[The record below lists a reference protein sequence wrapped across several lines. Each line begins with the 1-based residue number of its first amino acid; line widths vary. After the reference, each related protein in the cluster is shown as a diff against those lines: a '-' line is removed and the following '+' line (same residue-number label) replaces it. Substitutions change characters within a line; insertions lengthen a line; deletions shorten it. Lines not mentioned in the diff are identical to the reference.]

1 MTMANLSL
9 KTKLIPVKED
19 SFFLPG
25 DLKRTHEAALETL
38 SLLKTQ
44 LHASDGSPHAPT
56 ILFTAAWLTG
66 TSLYQSL
73 QYEKISL
80 PGTMVTLQDLN
91 REWDSLV
98 YLLEEYTLQRSN
110 VPIGRIVLA
119 AMAVPSSFKPQIGVS
134 DVQGEL
140 QAQYTSVMKKHGF
153 DFTEGTRVGVLL
165 CSILIQEYNRAGIID
180 ADAAT
185 GLAAQGIFE
194 AARQCLLP

>member
-1 MTMANLSL
+1 MIMANLSF
-9 KTKLIPVKED
+9 KTELIPVKED
-19 SFFLPG
+19 SSSLPEN
-25 DLKRTHEAALETL
+25 LKRAHKGALEIL
-38 SLLKTQ
+38 SLLSTKFRAQ
-44 LHASDGSPHAPT
+44 DGSPHAPT

-66 TSLYQSL
+66 TSLYRSL
-73 QYEKISL
+73 QDERISL
-80 PGTMVTLQDLN
+80 PGTIVTLQDLN

-140 QAQYTSVMKKHGF
+140 QAQYTSVMKKYGF
-153 DFTEGTRVGVLL
+153 DFTGGTRVGVLL
-165 CSILIQEYNRAGIID
+165 CSILIQEYNQAGIID

>member
-119 AMAVPSSFKPQIGVS
+119 AMAVPPSFKPQIGVS

>member
-9 KTKLIPVKED
+9 KTELISVKED
-19 SFFLPG
+19 SVFLPEN
-25 DLKRTHEAALETL
+25 LKRTHEGALEIL
-38 SLLKTQ
+38 SLLSAKFRAQ
-44 LHASDGSPHAPT
+44 DGSPHAPT

-66 TSLYQSL
+66 TSLYRSL
-73 QYEKISL
+73 QDERISL
-80 PGTMVTLQDLN
+80 PGTIVTLQDLN

-153 DFTEGTRVGVLL
+153 DFTGGTRVGVLL
-165 CSILIQEYNRAGIID
+165 CSILIQEYNQAGIID

-185 GLAAQGIFE
+185 GLTAQGIFE

>member
-9 KTKLIPVKED
+9 KTELISVKED
-19 SFFLPG
+19 SVFLPEN
-25 DLKRTHEAALETL
+25 LKRTHEGALEIL
-38 SLLKTQ
+38 SLLSAKFRAQ
-44 LHASDGSPHAPT
+44 DGSPHAPT

-66 TSLYQSL
+66 TSLYRSL
-73 QYEKISL
+73 QDERISL
-80 PGTMVTLQDLN
+80 PGTIVTLQDLN

-140 QAQYTSVMKKHGF
+140 RAQYTSLMKKHGF
-153 DFTEGTRVGVLL
+153 DFT
-165 CSILIQEYNRAGIID
+165 
-180 ADAAT
+180 
-185 GLAAQGIFE
+185 
-194 AARQCLLP
+194 

>member
-9 KTKLIPVKED
+9 KTELISVKED
-19 SFFLPG
+19 SVFLPEN
-25 DLKRTHEAALETL
+25 LKRTHEGALEIL
-38 SLLKTQ
+38 SLLSAKFRAQ
-44 LHASDGSPHAPT
+44 DGSPHAPT

-66 TSLYQSL
+66 TSLYRSL
-73 QYEKISL
+73 QNERISL
-80 PGTMVTLQDLN
+80 PGTIVTLQDLN

-119 AMAVPSSFKPQIGVS
+119 AMAVPSSFKSQIGVS

-153 DFTEGTRVGVLL
+153 DFTGGTRVGVLL
-165 CSILIQEYNRAGIID
+165 CSILIQEYHQAGIID

-185 GLAAQGIFE
+185 GLTAQGIFE

>member
-1 MTMANLSL
+1 MTMANLSF
-9 KTKLIPVKED
+9 KTELIPVKED
-19 SFFLPG
+19 SFFLPEN
-25 DLKRTHEAALETL
+25 LKRTHEGALEIL
-38 SLLKTQ
+38 SLLSAKFRAQ
-44 LHASDGSPHAPT
+44 DGSPHAPT

-66 TSLYQSL
+66 TSLYRSL
-73 QYEKISL
+73 QDERISL
-80 PGTMVTLQDLN
+80 PGTIVTLQDLN

-153 DFTEGTRVGVLL
+153 DFTGGTRVGVLL
-165 CSILIQEYNRAGIID
+165 CSILIQEYNQAGIID